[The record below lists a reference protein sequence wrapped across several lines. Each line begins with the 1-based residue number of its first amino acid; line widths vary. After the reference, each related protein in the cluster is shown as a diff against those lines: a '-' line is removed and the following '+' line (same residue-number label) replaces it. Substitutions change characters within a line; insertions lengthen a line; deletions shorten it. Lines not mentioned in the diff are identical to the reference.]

1 MVTVAVSVLKSGER
15 LIEEVRTS
23 QGGVL
28 MEKGKVLSARDLEV
42 LKAFLIK
49 YVAIDAKP
57 EDGQEAAEDVAAS
70 KFMSNDMALFYQA
83 YEALYQILKKAFRVV
98 SAGSDQLPLLEMRTH
113 LEQLLSYVELYN
125 PLTFTARRAGP
136 DDYLIHN
143 GIMVGLTSYL
153 LARWH
158 GMQQRDWIPIAL
170 SGILHDIGTT
180 RIDDAIV
187 NKPSKLTASEFED
200 LKKHTI
206 IGYNILKNIPGINE
220 GVKLSALQHHERLD
234 GSGYPLG
241 VKGEKIHVYA
251 KLIAVTDVFHA
262 MTTSRQYKKAS
273 SPYLVLEQLR
283 KDAFG
288 KLEPV
293 LVQTFIQKVTQFH
306 NGTIVRLNDGTVAE
320 IVFTDPN
327 NPTRPM
333 VSVNGQI
340 INLAMDRER
349 FIQEV
354 ISY

>member
-42 LKAFLIK
+42 LRAFLIK

-57 EDGQEAAEDVAAS
+57 EEGQDAADDAAVS

-125 PLTFTARRAGP
+125 PLTFTARRSGP

-180 RIDDAIV
+180 RVDDEIV
-187 NKPSKLTASEFED
+187 NKPSKLTDSEFED
-200 LKKHTI
+200 LKRHTI

-220 GVKLSALQHHERLD
+220 GIKLSALQHHERLD

-241 VKGEKIHVYA
+241 VKGEKIHAYA

-288 KLEPV
+288 KLEPM

-306 NGTIVRLNDGTVAE
+306 NGTVVRLNDGSVAE

-333 VSVNGQI
+333 VSMNGQI
-340 INLAMDRER
+340 INLAVDRER

>member
-57 EDGQEAAEDVAAS
+57 EDGQEAAEDAAAS

-306 NGTIVRLNDGTVAE
+306 NGTIVRLNDGAVAE

>member
-42 LKAFLIK
+42 LRAFLIK

-57 EDGQEAAEDVAAS
+57 EEGQDAVDDAAVS

-125 PLTFTARRAGP
+125 PLTFTARRSGP

-180 RIDDAIV
+180 RVDDEIV
-187 NKPSKLTASEFED
+187 NKPSKLTDSEFED
-200 LKKHTI
+200 LKRHTI

-220 GVKLSALQHHERLD
+220 GIKLSALQHHERLD

-241 VKGEKIHVYA
+241 VKGEKIHAYA

-288 KLEPV
+288 KLEPL

-306 NGTIVRLNDGTVAE
+306 NGTVVRLNDGSVAE

-333 VSVNGQI
+333 VSMNGQI
-340 INLAMDRER
+340 INLAVDRER